1 MAIQR
6 EAITTKNAPEPVG
19 PYSQAIRV
27 GNFIFTAGQVGLSP
41 ASGKLVEGGVEAQA
55 QQVMQN
61 LANILE
67 AAGTSLTNVVKT
79 TIFLTNL
86 SDFAAVNKI
95 YGGFF
100 TAAPPARTTVQV
112 AGLPLGALVEI
123 ETIAVVDN
131 TQ

>member
-1 MAIQR
+1 MTTQR
-6 EAITTKNAPEPVG
+6 EIITTKNAPAPVG
-19 PYSQAIRV
+19 PYSQAVRV
-27 GNFIFTAGQVGLSP
+27 GNFIHTAGQIGISP
-41 ASGKLVEGGVEAQA
+41 ATGQLVEGGVEAQA
-55 QQVMQN
+55 RQVIQN

-79 TIFLTNL
+79 TIFLANL

-95 YGGFF
+95 YGSFF

-123 ETIAVVDN
+123 EAIAVVDN
-131 TQ
+131 PQ

>member
-6 EAITTKNAPEPVG
+6 EIITTKNAPAPVG
-19 PYSQAIRV
+19 PYSQAVRV
-27 GNFIFTAGQVGLSP
+27 GNFIYTAGQVGISP
-41 ASGKLVEGGVEAQA
+41 ATGKLVEGGVEAQA

-61 LANILE
+61 LVSILE
-67 AAGTSLTNVVKT
+67 ATGTSLTNVVKT

-112 AGLPLGALVEI
+112 TGLPLGALVEI
-123 ETIAVVDN
+123 EAVAVVDN
-131 TQ
+131 PQ